1 MAFRI
6 YNTGLWH
13 RGNKVSTVDG
23 ATSPVSSPLAVDTTT
38 IKTLTVPSNAVA
50 LVISASV
57 ALRVS
62 EDSDMSS
69 YFVLPA
75 DTPLV
80 LDVANEDYVYVR
92 GDSASGSCYFIF
104 QLV

>member
-13 RGNKVSTVDG
+13 RGNKISTVDG
-23 ATSPVSSPLAVDTTT
+23 AASPVSSPLAVDTTT

-62 EDSDMSS
+62 EDDEMNS
-69 YFVLPA
+69 YFILPA
-75 DTPLV
+75 DTPVV

-92 GDSASGSCYFIF
+92 GDSASGNCYFIF
-104 QLV
+104 QLI

>member
-1 MAFRI
+1 MSFRT
-6 YNTGLWH
+6 YNTGLWYS
-13 RGNKVSTVDG
+13 GNKISTSDG
-23 ATSPVSSPLAVDTTT
+23 ATSPVTSPLAVDTSSVET
-38 IKTLTVPSNAVA
+38 ITVPPEAVS
-50 LVISASV
+50 LVISGSV
-57 ALRVS
+57 ALRIS
-62 EDSDMSS
+62 EDSNMNS

-75 DTPLV
+75 DTPII